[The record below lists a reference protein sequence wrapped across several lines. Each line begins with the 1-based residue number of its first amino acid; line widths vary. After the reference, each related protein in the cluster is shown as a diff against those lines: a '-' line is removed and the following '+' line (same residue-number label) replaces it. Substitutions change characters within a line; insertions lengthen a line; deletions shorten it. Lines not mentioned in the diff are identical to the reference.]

1 MSILADKNTRVLIQG
16 ITGLQSSFHTR
27 RVISMGTNVVAG
39 VSPNTKDDSYLGV
52 PVFSSV
58 HEAAEKTHP
67 NASLLFVPAGSVK
80 SAVFEALN
88 EGIKLIVSIAYG
100 VPILD
105 ILEIHQK
112 VKKCGA
118 VFIGPNTPGLITPD
132 EACLGVFPEGICQKG
147 SVGII
152 SRSSTLAYEAI
163 LETNRA
169 GKGQSTVIGIGD
181 DMIAG
186 NSFNPLLDLFFNDE
200 KTKAVVLIGTTG
212 ATYEQE
218 AAAYYQKAE
227 NKKPLIVYI
236 TGLEEEDDM
245 GYASDILTH
254 GKVTAQDK
262 KQLFKKAGATVIDN
276 IDDLH
281 LALKHLI

>member
-105 ILEIHQK
+105 ILQIHQK

-169 GKGQSTVIGIGD
+169 GLGQSTVIGIGD

-186 NSFNPLLDLFFNDE
+186 ISFNPLLDLFFNDE